1 MMINSNPYPL
11 VSVIIP
17 AYNAQEFISQ
27 TIDSILAQTY
37 LNIEIIVVDDGS
49 VDRTSQIVHG
59 YKNQVRYYYQDN
71 SGGCAV
77 PRNIGIKNS
86 FGELL
91 CFNDADDLMVPD
103 RLEIQ
108 VDFLLRYPGVGLVF
122 SDYRNFSDKKNYLST
137 HFETCPN
144 LQLYLNGKTEIIIDN
159 ACPYL
164 AKENFGIASSF
175 LMRRILLLKESGFD
189 PSLKSSEDFNFYY
202 RLARHT
208 SVGVINKVGMMR
220 RLHTFNMSSNTEK
233 MMSECIRSY
242 TLLLESEPDD
252 QARYFLRKFIA
263 YFWSNLS
270 YYNTENGQYTT
281 ALKQEKKALYA
292 DFSMTRLYL
301 FIKRY
306 VRIFLIKFGFYKPRL
321 S

>member
-1 MMINSNPYPL
+1 MMNSNPYPL

-17 AYNAQEFISQ
+17 AYNSQEFISQ

-37 LNIEIIVVDDGS
+37 SNIEIIVVDDGS

-59 YKNQVRYYYQDN
+59 YKDRVRYYYQNN

-77 PRNIGIKNS
+77 PRNVGIKNS

-103 RLEIQ
+103 RLEMQ
-108 VDFLLRYPGVGLVF
+108 VNFLLRHPAVGLVF
-122 SDYRNFSDKKNYLST
+122 SDYRNFSDKKNFLST

-144 LQLYLNGKTEIIIDN
+144 LQRYLNGENEIIINN

-164 AKENFGIASSF
+164 ARENFGIASSF
-175 LMRRILLLKESGFD
+175 LMRRILLLKEPSFD

-242 TLLLESEPDD
+242 RLLLESEPDS
-252 QARYFLRKFIA
+252 QARYFLRRFIA
-263 YFWSNLS
+263 CFWSNLS
-270 YYNTENGQYTT
+270 YYNTEHGRYKI
-281 ALKQEKKALYA
+281 ALQQEKKALYA
-292 DFSMTRLYL
+292 NFSMTRLYL
-301 FIKRY
+301 FFKGST
-306 VRIFLIKFGFYKPRL
+306 RIILMKLGFYKPRL

>member
-1 MMINSNPYPL
+1 MISSNPHPL
-11 VSVIIP
+11 VSIIIP
-17 AYNAQEFISQ
+17 AYNAQEFIAQ
-27 TIDSILAQTY
+27 TIDSILGQTY
-37 LNIEIIVVDDGS
+37 SNIEIIVVDDGS
-49 VDRTSQIVHG
+49 VDRTSQIVRG
-59 YKNQVRYYYQDN
+59 YKDRVRYYYQDN

-77 PRNIGIKNS
+77 PRNVGIKNS

-108 VDFLLRYPGVGLVF
+108 VDFLLRYPKVGLVF
-122 SDYRNFSDKKNYLST
+122 SDYRNFSDKKKYLST

-144 LQLYLNGKTEIIIDN
+144 LQICLNGESEIIIDN

-164 AKENFGIASSF
+164 ARENFGIASSF
-175 LMRRILLLKESGFD
+175 LMRRILLLKESNFD
-189 PSLKSSEDFNFYY
+189 SSLKSSEDFNFYY

-242 TLLLESEPDD
+242 TLLLEGEPNS
-252 QARYFLRKFIA
+252 QARCFLRRFIA
-263 YFWSNLS
+263 RFWSNLS
-270 YYNTENGQYTT
+270 YYNTEHGRYKI
-281 ALKQEKKALYA
+281 ALQQERKALYA
-292 DFSMTRLYL
+292 DFSMSRLYL
-301 FIKRY
+301 FFKGY
-306 VRIFLIKFGFYKPRL
+306 ARIVLIKLGFYKPKL
-321 S
+321 Y